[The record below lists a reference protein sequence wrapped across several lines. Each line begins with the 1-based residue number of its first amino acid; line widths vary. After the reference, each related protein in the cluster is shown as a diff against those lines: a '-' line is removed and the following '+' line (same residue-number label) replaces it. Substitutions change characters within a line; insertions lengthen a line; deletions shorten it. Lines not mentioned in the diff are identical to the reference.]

1 MFREPLNAVLRLL
14 QYNRR
19 GEVDDSIT
27 ASFIPIGDQDA
38 GQIASVNKQKADTA
52 SVYLQNGVLAPEEV
66 RQMLADDEQSGY
78 TTIDVEDVPEDDTG
92 DGGMMDMGGMM
103 GEMPAEAPE
112 TVPESPEA
120 GQGEQVIAESETS
133 AK

>member
-103 GEMPAEAPE
+103 GDIPENPAENA
-112 TVPESPEA
+112 PESPEVA
-120 GQGEQVIAESETS
+120 DGEQVIDEGETD